1 MIGRFREIRETPA
14 SRDLKNRR
22 NPDMADKTTDQIVAE
37 LSDRDAIRDIV
48 VRYYD
53 AVWRE
58 DVPGIVDLFAEN
70 GSFRMIGGTFSGK
83 QATGRAALLKLYQ
96 EGLSAV
102 SPRPYLHNH
111 VIDFKGNGRASGRC
125 YIELRSGRDFK
136 WIGAAIYE
144 DECVKVGDQWKF
156 QIRTATA
163 VHGV

>member
-1 MIGRFREIRETPA
+1 
-14 SRDLKNRR
+14 
-22 NPDMADKTTDQIVAE
+22 MANKTTDQIVAE
-37 LSDRDAIRDIV
+37 LADREGIRDIV

-58 DVPGIVDLFAEN
+58 DVAGIVDLFAEN
-70 GSFRMIGGTFSGK
+70 GSFRMKGGTFSGQ

-96 EGLSAV
+96 EGLSAM

-111 VIDFKGNGRASGRC
+111 VIDLTGNGWATGRC
-125 YIELRSGRDFK
+125 YIELRSGRDFN

-144 DECVKVGDQWKF
+144 DEYVKVGDQWKF
-156 QIRTATA
+156 QTRTATA